1 MKQLTLRVPDDLA
14 ADLTRVAA
22 ERGRSVNALATTA
35 LRALVD
41 PEAAGDEVERVRE
54 RLRRA
59 GVELYTP
66 TRTAVAPDP
75 DAFAAARAALGS
87 GGTLASDLVSEG
99 RG

>member
-14 ADLTRVAA
+14 ADLTRVAGD
-22 ERGRSVNALATTA
+22 RGQSVNAFATLG

-41 PEAAGDEVERVRE
+41 PDAAGDELERIRE

-59 GVELYTP
+59 GVAVYTP
-66 TRTAVAPDP
+66 TRDVVAPDP
-75 DAFAAARAALGS
+75 EAAAEARAALGS
-87 GGTLASDLVSEG
+87 GQLVSDIVSEQ

>member
-22 ERGRSVNALATTA
+22 DRGQSVNAFATNG

-41 PEAAGDEVERVRE
+41 PDASGDEIERARE

-59 GVELYTP
+59 GLLATP
-66 TRTAVAPDP
+66 TRLATRPDP
-75 DAFAAARAALGS
+75 EAVAAARRRA
-87 GGTLASDLVSEG
+87 G
-99 RG
+99 RGKSLSEIISEERR